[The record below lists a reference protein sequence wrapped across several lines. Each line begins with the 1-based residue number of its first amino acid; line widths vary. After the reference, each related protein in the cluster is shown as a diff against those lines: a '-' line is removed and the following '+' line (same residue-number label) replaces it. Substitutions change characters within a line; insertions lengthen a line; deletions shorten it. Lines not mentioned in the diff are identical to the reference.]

1 MAYLGGSLDCGAGRG
16 GRLVVTGRAR
26 DAIRCLCRAGGPQ
39 ALVVGWPADVT
50 CLPAARFSPSE
61 FDVILGHIA
70 GCPVYADV
78 RQLGTFADTPAVL
91 DLAEPMRWPR
101 AAAAAT
107 ALRPARRQ
115 CSSSA
120 TGWGRDAVT
129 LARSRQVRS
138 EISAEL
144 YGEFRGL
151 LSDEAIRGY
160 VREAMTDLRGS
171 ISCEALPEMAVRLAR
186 VRLAALAESRA
197 AAGPNAR
204 MTRHMNQGRKRT
216 GVTRD

>member
-1 MAYLGGSLDCGAGRG
+1 MAYLGGSLDCVAERG
-16 GRLVVTGRAR
+16 GRLVVTDRAR
-26 DAIRCLCRAGGPQ
+26 DATRCLCRAGGLQ
-39 ALVVGWPADVT
+39 ALVVAWPGDVLRGQACGARPGRADEM
-50 CLPAARFSPSE
+50 A
-61 FDVILGHIA
+61 
-70 GCPVYADV
+70 
-78 RQLGTFADTPAVL
+78 
-91 DLAEPMRWPR
+91 R
-101 AAAAAT
+101 AAAAAA
-107 ALRPARRQ
+107 ALRPVRRQ

-151 LSDEAIRGY
+151 LSDEAIRGC

-204 MTRHMNQGRKRT
+204 LTRHMNQGRKRT